1 MKWGKVVKFKLFLPA
16 QPKST
21 SALRKMSQF
30 HGEYECKLD
39 AKGRL
44 SLPSGLRKQVS
55 PEANEKFM
63 VNRGFENCLALFPMD
78 EWKRI
83 SDAINGLNMFVAK
96 NREFARYF
104 FRGATELELDAAGRL
119 LLPKRLCE
127 YAGIEKEAVLYG
139 WSNKIEIWSVERYN
153 QLIVEEPKDFSKLA
167 EEVMGKLNV
176 GGAGNDVP

>member
-1 MKWGKVVKFKLFLPA
+1 ML
-16 QPKST
+16 
-21 SALRKMSQF
+21 
-30 HGEYECKLD
+30 
-39 AKGRL
+39 
-44 SLPSGLRKQVS
+44 
-55 PEANEKFM
+55 
-63 VNRGFENCLALFPMD
+63 NRGFENCLALFPMD
-78 EWKRI
+78 EWRRI

-104 FRGATELELDAAGRL
+104 FRGAIELELDAAGRL

-153 QLIVEEPKDFSKLA
+153 RLIVEEPKDFSALA

-176 GGAGNDVP
+176 GGPGRDVS

>member
-1 MKWGKVVKFKLFLPA
+1 VVKINLFLPTKRKSIPA
-16 QPKST
+16 QE
-21 SALRKMSQF
+21 KMSQF
-30 HGEYECKLD
+30 HGEHECKLD

-44 SLPSGLRKQVS
+44 SLPSALRKQIS
-55 PEANEKFM
+55 PEANERFM
-63 VNRGFENCLALFPMD
+63 LNRGFENCLALFPLD

-83 SDAINGLNMFVAK
+83 SDVINGLNMFIAK

-153 QLIVEEPKDFSKLA
+153 QLIVEEPKDFSALA

-176 GGAGNDVP
+176 GGAGLDVS